1 VDVRIYDKA
10 GNEFAKAYPMT
21 YDTTAPTASLS
32 TPENEAV
39 ITDTTNQIAVKI
51 EDTIAGVD
59 LSTSSV
65 ELVGPNGEAINGN
78 KSDNGVDTLIYAL
91 AAPLRENGEDDG
103 TYLVNVTSVDKAGNS
118 SQNQFRFFYTAL
130 AKDTISTTPTGGDYV
145 TQLDTVSVTF
155 SSEVDPDNFKIS
167 LLSPPDG
174 DEVPGTTELEG
185 TTLLYRLDGV
195 LPTNGSADGEYT
207 NLKHK
212 VT

>member
-1 VDVRIYDKA
+1 
-10 GNEFAKAYPMT
+10 
-21 YDTTAPTASLS
+21 
-32 TPENEAV
+32 
-39 ITDTTNQIAVKI
+39 
-51 EDTIAGVD
+51 
-59 LSTSSV
+59 
-65 ELVGPNGEAINGN
+65 
-78 KSDNGVDTLIYAL
+78 
-91 AAPLRENGEDDG
+91 
-103 TYLVNVTSVDKAGNS
+103 
-118 SQNQFRFFYTAL
+118 L